1 MDLAELVFK
10 VNTSDLEKANKAIV
24 DLTAAVKGL
33 DAESAKAAVQAAKVE
48 AARAREAVATAKA
61 EGAAVKLAEA
71 KARLVKAE
79 AEADAATNRAA
90 AAQTKAAA
98 EGTKAE
104 LATTRLA
111 KAKED
116 LADKTK
122 NSVSIQERQNDILSF
137 MTEGFSRGQST
148 ILSYAK
154 AAGEATG
161 EIGKILDLQ
170 RQLMGG
176 DPFDKSLSALKLYTN
191 AVKEAEIAQRLIND
205 GYDIT
210 IKQAKEI
217 ARQEMAQAVALK
229 VRGAAEEET
238 AIQIKNKTEQTVR
251 LAEATKRAEDA
262 EKARL
267 KAMRD
272 AAAGAKY
279 VADTD
284 ARLAAALDATNDQ
297 LDRRSTD
304 TMVKYRAALAATGMS
319 SEQAA
324 AKMEILKGQLDAV
337 ASKEREQQL
346 RYLARAVSVQM
357 GDVAIS
363 LASGMNPFL
372 VMIQQGDQIRGAL
385 QQVGAS
391 GDELSKA
398 MTQGASMIARGFID
412 TATAIGTFF
421 AGAVKSAGR
430 AVVDFFIAPMQ
441 YATAVVLDYVNGTK
455 RAETAALNLKDAM
468 LNFAKFGAAAAA
480 AALAVLALEYIKIIK
495 AETELSRSL
504 AMTGA
509 MLGLTKEQAVQY
521 SKELSNVAGS
531 TLKVQQV
538 ITEMGRVGKL
548 GSDSIKLVTE
558 AAVNLEK
565 YGGVAIADTVKRF
578 SEISDKPVE
587 GLIKLGKETGNVTV
601 SVIEQVK
608 ALIDQKKYADASALA
623 IRETA
628 RAMNESANQMKNDL
642 SPIETLWLEIKSR
655 VDQARE
661 AIYNLVT
668 SDAVIKAFSVA
679 WQTVAVIIADTF
691 YVLKQM
697 GITLGGVAA
706 LLGAIANRDWEG
718 AGRIA
723 GLMKTDSAAAR
734 EEQDKLIAGIMRLDK
749 TQEDATVKAMQRH
762 REEADSRMR
771 RANEVAEYERR
782 LADEKKDKSG
792 KAGGTGAASQRT
804 ASGSLAVTGSNELS
818 EIQKRFNNELQL
830 AKNYGAEERQ
840 LLKAR
845 FDAGLI
851 ERGQFIT
858 EDTALLAEGER
869 QQLAIVAKYE
879 EQMAAAQTQ
888 RIIEM
893 IRAREKALAA
903 NKGLKDEGKAESDI
917 NKQFW
922 EELSKINEIGITS
935 AQVFDNLRASI
946 AATVKVRQEM
956 RSLDFDKATFENT
969 KNYIAMT
976 NSIRDQNQ
984 ERRLDLELQRSL
996 VGVSAEVGVRLK
1008 AEYDEMKRLTP
1019 EIRKFA
1025 DEVIRAKRE
1034 LDQVMNAPESDP
1046 KVIEAA
1052 QNRYRNAVLVSEQVI
1067 KDARVQAQN
1076 AGTDAVVAY
1085 YQQEFKRISDTLSD
1099 AIADALFNGGKSGS
1113 KKIRDLIVAEL
1124 KKPVTLMV
1132 QAVVN
1137 PILGSVMSAF
1147 GFGSP
1152 TSGATG
1158 GSTGNALGNA
1168 ASAVSAGKGLM
1179 DVVTLGFTGA
1189 VAQQMNKLIFSE
1201 AGRTLGLSSVNYTG
1215 FSSGATTGGLST
1227 TAGAGGLNPAATST
1241 GGITATASGSVGSPE
1256 ITKLG
1261 STVKDIGI
1269 SLVAGYIGGQLRKTI
1284 ANGYRLGGSGEKI
1297 LDVVNILA
1305 GFKNPITQLVV
1316 GALSGLVSRAFGRK
1330 LTEVGVMGT
1339 FGGDAGFQGQQYT
1352 FEKGGWFRSDR
1363 QKTSPLDPELT
1374 QGLADQFNT
1383 VRASIAQMAIG
1394 LGEGVDSIISFT
1406 KEVKV
1411 NLKGLSE
1418 DEALKA
1424 LEQEFLTV
1432 QEELAGVVLG
1442 TTNYSKANETNLQT
1456 LTRLY
1461 ETLGTVN
1468 SAFDNLGFQLFDLS
1482 LANADAAQSFVEL
1495 FGTMDKFKEA
1505 TSKYY
1510 ENFYTEDEKIQ
1521 NLTRQLTTA
1530 FANLGLQLPRSIE
1543 EFRKLGDAAMASG
1556 DQALFAGIIS
1566 VQDQFLSLMQ
1576 KTAKT
1581 GEDLMGSSGSYVE
1594 YMRKKAGII
1603 PTFADGGSYKGGL
1616 ALVGEQGPELIDFK
1630 QPGYIYNAAETAS
1643 IMSSD
1648 SSSSVVTELQNLR
1661 QEVSYLRAEVR
1672 ADVSH
1677 NAKTARLLDRV
1688 IPDGD
1693 SILVTVGSQPIDVA
1707 VTGQPISVDQ
1717 VA

>member
-10 VNTSDLEKANKAIV
+10 VNTSELEKANKAIV

-48 AARAREAVATAKA
+48 AARAREAVASAKA

-71 KARLVKAE
+71 KARLAKAE
-79 AEADAATNRAA
+79 AEAEAATNRAA
-90 AAQTKAAA
+90 LTATKAAA
-98 EGTKAE
+98 ESTKAE

-191 AVKEAEIAQRLIND
+191 AVREAEIAQRLIND

-229 VRGAAEEET
+229 VRGVAEEET
-238 AIQIKNKTEQTVR
+238 ATQIKNKTAETVR

-272 AAAGAKY
+272 AAAATKY
-279 VADTD
+279 IADTD

-319 SEQAA
+319 SQQAA
-324 AKMEILKGQLDAV
+324 AKMGILKGQLDAV

-346 RYLARAVSVQM
+346 RYLSRAVSVQM
-357 GDVAIS
+357 GDVAVS
-363 LASGMNPFL
+363 LASGMNPLL
-372 VMIQQGDQIRGAL
+372 VMIQQGDQLRSIF
-385 QQVGAS
+385 QQVGAN
-391 GDELSKA
+391 GAELGKA
-398 MTQGASMIARGFID
+398 MNQAAGMIAMGFID
-412 TATAIGTFF
+412 TGKAIGQFF
-421 AGAVKSAGR
+421 GGAVKSAGSTI
-430 AVVDFFIAPMQ
+430 ADFFISPMKLAIAVTNDLQ
-441 YATAVVLDYVNGTK
+441 HGTKTAGVELTKFNASMMNLAKMGIAAVVIGLGVMAFEY
-455 RAETAALNLKDAM
+455 
-468 LNFAKFGAAAAA
+468 AKI
-480 AALAVLALEYIKIIK
+480 LK
-495 AETELSRSL
+495 AETQLSRAL
-504 AMTGA
+504 VNTGA
-509 MLGLTKEQAVQY
+509 SMGITRDEAVKYANQLA
-521 SKELSNVAGS
+521 EAAGG
-531 TLKVQQV
+531 TLKVQSV
-538 ITEMGRVGKL
+538 IAEMAKTSKL
-548 GSDSIKLVTE
+548 GADAIETVTI

-565 YGGVAIADTVKRF
+565 YGGIAISETVKRF
-578 SEISDKPVE
+578 AEIADKPVE
-587 GLIKLGKETGNVTV
+587 ALIKLGIETGNVTV
-601 SVIEQVK
+601 EQVK
-608 ALIDQKKYADASALA
+608 HIKSLIDQKKYTEATTEATKIAGEA
-623 IRETA
+623 MKTQAETL
-628 RAMNESANQMKNDL
+628 KNNL
-642 SPIETLWLEIKSR
+642 SPIELLWVRIKEETNRASEALYNFTNQESTLELF
-655 VDQARE
+655 
-661 AIYNLVT
+661 VT
-668 SDAVIKAFSVA
+668 SLQGIAIAIATITFGLNKFGKSIGARIAEGVAMANLDKETADRIKA
-679 WQTVAVIIADTF
+679 
-691 YVLKQM
+691 L
-697 GITLGGVAA
+697 
-706 LLGAIANRDWEG
+706 RE
-718 AGRIA
+718 
-723 GLMKTDSAAAR
+723 SAS
-734 EEQDKLIAGIMRLDK
+734 E
-749 TQEDATVKAMQRH
+749 
-762 REEADSRMR
+762 EEADAYGATVERLLNLNNLR
-771 RANEVAEYERR
+771 RQAAKDEAARQQQAARNAKNNADALKAYEREIKDAKGEVKGKGGSG
-782 LADEKKDKSG
+782 ADNR
-792 KAGGTGAASQRT
+792 RT
-804 ASGSLAVTGSNELS
+804 ASGSLSLTGSNYIQEL
-818 EIQKRFNNELQL
+818 QKRFNSEIQVTKETADQERKILQ
-830 AKNYGAEERQ
+830 
-840 LLKAR
+840 AR
-845 FDAGLI
+845 FDAGLMD
-851 ERGQFIT
+851 RGAFIVQ
-858 EDTALLAEGER
+858 DTALIEKSER
-869 QQLAIVAKYE
+869 AQLEIIRKHE
-879 EQMAAAQTQ
+879 NEIEQAQTQ
-888 RIIEM
+888 RYLDLVA
-893 IRAREKALAA
+893 ARDAA
-903 NKGLKDEGKAESDI
+903 YAKNKGLKDEQTA
-917 NKQFW
+917 NKQIADRFE
-922 EELSKINEIGITS
+922 EELGRMTEAVKTQDE
-935 AQVFDNLRASI
+935 AFANLRKSI
-946 AATVKVRQEM
+946 QQTAETRKTM
-956 RSLDFDKATFENT
+956 RV
-969 KNYIAMT
+969 
-976 NSIRDQNQ
+976 
-984 ERRLDLELQRSL
+984 LDLIKETNDLNKAYLAFTNGVKDRNKEQEIEFGLQQSL
-996 VGVSAEVGVRLK
+996 IGVSEEAAVRIRAE
-1008 AEYDEMKRLTP
+1008 AEEMKRLAP

-1025 DEVIRAKRE
+1025 DEALRAQQILASVRANPEATKQQI
-1034 LDQVMNAPESDP
+1034 DDATAYYTKAQTTANQVVE
-1046 KVIEAA
+1046 
-1052 QNRYRNAVLVSEQVI
+1052 
-1067 KDARVQAQN
+1067 DARVQAN
-1076 AGTDAVVAY
+1076 KAGTDAMAKY
-1085 YQQEFKRISDTLSD
+1085 YQQEFKRIFDSFSTT
-1099 AIADALFNGGKSGS
+1099 IADQIIDGGRKGS
-1113 KKIRDLIVAEL
+1113 RKLRDLINAEL
-1124 KKPVTLMV
+1124 RKPLVVMV

-1147 GFGSP
+1147 GFGAP

-1158 GSTGNALGNA
+1158 GSSGNALGQA

-1189 VAQQMNKLIFSE
+1189 VAAQMNKLIFSE

-1241 GGITATASGSVGSPE
+1241 GGITASASGSVGSAE
-1256 ITKLG
+1256 ITELG
-1261 STVKDIGI
+1261 STVKDVGIG
-1269 SLVAGYIGGQLRKTI
+1269 LVAGYIGGQLRKTI

-1297 LDVVNILA
+1297 LDIVNILA

-1316 GALSGLVSRAFGRK
+1316 GAISGLVSRTFGRK

-1339 FGGDAGFQGQQYT
+1339 FGGEAGFQGQQYT
-1352 FEKGGWFRSDR
+1352 FEKGGFLRSDR
-1363 QKTSPLDPELT
+1363 QRTSPLDPELT
-1374 QGLADQFNT
+1374 QGLAEQFNT

-1394 LGEGVDSIISFT
+1394 LGEGTDAIISFT
-1406 KEVKV
+1406 KDIRV

-1442 TTNYSKANETNLQT
+1442 TTNYSKANETNLET

-1482 LANADAAQSFVEL
+1482 LANADAAQSFVDL

-1521 NLTRQLTTA
+1521 NLTRQLTNA
-1530 FANLGLQLPRSIE
+1530 FGNLGLTLPKSIE
-1543 EFRKLGDAAMASG
+1543 EFRSFADAAMAAG
-1556 DQALFAGIIS
+1556 DKELFAGILSNI
-1566 VQDQFLSLMQ
+1566 DPFLALMQ
-1576 KTAKT
+1576 KTNKT

-1594 YMRKKAGII
+1594 YMRRKAGII
-1603 PTFADGGSYKGGL
+1603 PTFAEGGSYKGGL
-1616 ALVGEQGPELIDFK
+1616 ALVGEEGPELIDFK
-1630 QPGYIYNAAETAS
+1630 QPGHIYNAAETAS

-1648 SSSSVVTELQNLR
+1648 SNTSVVQELQNLR

-1672 ADVSH
+1672 ADVTH

-1693 SILVTVGSQPIDVA
+1693 SILVTVGSQPVNVA
-1707 VTGQPISVDQ
+1707 ITGQPISVDQ
-1717 VA
+1717 VV